1 VTAEGFVSQRRDS
14 WSELDQLTARP
25 QLDPAARRRL
35 GALYRASLADLGL
48 LRTLVARED
57 RGEPATLT
65 WLNAVIARAHARMAQ
80 TRRGPGLEVAG
91 FLGRDLPRAVRRA
104 GARIGFAAA
113 LLAVSGLVSYLV
125 CARDVALARLLAGPM
140 MSQNA
145 DHFAKMGQGRDE
157 TTDSVMAAFYV
168 TNNVQVAFVAF
179 ALGITFGVG
188 TLWTLIQNG
197 LLLGVT
203 LALVMHNGSARNFVG
218 FVASHGFIELTAIV
232 LAAGAGLGMG
242 RALVAPGA
250 HGRGYALKS
259 AAREAATLVTGAAV
273 LLLLAAFFEAFV
285 SPSAWSV
292 STKLAIGAVNA
303 TWLLSY
309 LLFAGRGLNA
319 ARP

>member
-1 VTAEGFVSQRRDS
+1 VTPERLVSDRGETWRALAALTEQA
-14 WSELDQLTARP
+14 QLLP
-25 QLDPAARRRL
+25 DERRRL

-48 LRTLVARED
+48 FRTLLAREG
-57 RGEPATLT
+57 RAAQAEPAMLT

-80 TRRGPGLEVAG
+80 ARRGPGLDVGG
-91 FLGRDLPRAVRRA
+91 FIGRDFPRAVRRA
-104 GARIGFAAA
+104 GGRISFSA
-113 LLAVSGLVSYLV
+113 LLLAASALVAYLL
-125 CARDVALARLLAGPM
+125 CARDVALARLLAGPA

-145 DHFAKMGQGRDE
+145 DHFRQMGEGRDE
-157 TTDSVMAAFYV
+157 AVDSMMAAFYV

-203 LALVMHNGSARNFVG
+203 LALVAHNGSTSNFFG
-218 FVASHGFIELTAIV
+218 FVVSHGFIEMTAIV
-232 LAAGAGLGMG
+232 VAAGAGLGMG

-259 AAREAATLVTGAAV
+259 AARESATLITGAAA

-285 SPSAWSV
+285 SPSAWSL
-292 STKLAIGAVNA
+292 STKLIIGAINA
-303 TWLLSY
+303 AWLLAY
-309 LLFAGRGLNA
+309 LLLSGRD
-319 ARP
+319 